1 MRRDAECYKEADI
14 MILTPHRTVLLDA
27 IATAA
32 SGVLMLA
39 ARNILYP
46 FFGLTS
52 ARLLDIVAVTFIAY
66 AAAIAMVAARP
77 AISRAVLMTIVGV
90 NVASAVASV
99 AILIAFWTELD
110 PIGRGLIILVALIVE
125 AFATLQF
132 AAARRTPARA
142 QLA

>member
-1 MRRDAECYKEADI
+1 
-14 MILTPHRTVLLDA
+14 MILTAHRTVLLDA

-52 ARLLDIVAVTFIAY
+52 PRLLDIVGVTFIAY
-66 AAAIAMVAARP
+66 AAAIAVVAARP
-77 AISRAVLMTIVGV
+77 AISRAALMTIVGV
-90 NVASAVASV
+90 NIASAVASV

-110 PIGRGLIILVALIVE
+110 PIGRGLMILVALIVE
-125 AFATLQF
+125 GFATLQF
-132 AAARRTPARA
+132 AAARRTSARPR
-142 QLA
+142 LA

>member
-1 MRRDAECYKEADI
+1 
-14 MILTPHRTVLLDA
+14 MILTAHRTVLIDA
-27 IATAA
+27 IATAG

-39 ARNILYP
+39 ARGILYP

-52 ARLLDIVAVTFIAY
+52 SMLLDIVAVTFIAY
-66 AAAIAMVAARP
+66 AAAIAVVAARP
-77 AISRAVLMTIVGV
+77 VISRAALMTIVGV
-90 NVASAVASV
+90 NVASVVASV
-99 AILIAFWTELD
+99 AILIAFWAD
-110 PIGRGLIILVALIVE
+110 FHPVGRVLIAAVALIVE

>member
-1 MRRDAECYKEADI
+1 
-14 MILTPHRTVLLDA
+14 MILTAHRTVLIDA

-52 ARLLDIVAVTFIAY
+52 PRLLDIVAVTFLAY
-66 AAAIAMVAARP
+66 ATAIAIVAARP
-77 AISRAVLMTIVGV
+77 AISRAALMTIVGV
-90 NVASAVASV
+90 NVVSVVASV
-99 AILIAFWTELD
+99 AMLIAFWTQLH

-125 AFATLQF
+125 TFATLQF
-132 AAARRTPARA
+132 AAARRTTGRA